1 MPYVF
6 GYDYVG
12 QSGDYWN
19 ELYTYDKVWND
30 SSKEDTQK
38 ITGINTNNYWIQRY
52 GADFAPYR
60 AMGWHDVDWRRPNQR
75 RSGGINIGQSGS
87 SPMEYTNGS
96 HPRYF
101 HLGNRFV
108 GVCSHCVAV
117 VGLKTGKAVF
127 ISATGATLE
136 YDIQDWI
143 SSNDS
148 KNTGSAGAIGSNVYY
163 RQDGTTG
170 APWNDDESDF
180 WRDCRVF
187 RLTTDPSDD
196 GVPAIKKYVMAETK
210 PDAESDRLTTDWD
223 RNTLTNYNILQIS
236 GLGVVLPFYSVDS
249 KDTPGFGSPVGGFG
263 PSQIWSGDSGTMQ
276 LVMNPSTGEWFASQV
291 AYSASIPDL
300 SATLRIWTGDSEY
313 ESLEPFTKD
322 ENHYYRLEN
331 PLGVGITA
339 ATGSNYTILI
349 PMIQGVSAAVAL
361 TAESAVNTVTS
372 VVEIETVLSDSVRK
386 ISLDPDQ
393 SIIGNHADIPDFG
406 GLPNSNEL
414 WVPYASD
421 GYTLEREITLQIQDP
436 NEALSASYK
445 WTGESLIQP
454 KYGFLQ
460 FETERG
466 EVIAE
471 SLVELRTENISPPK
485 SVGVTASNIVE
496 SIGTTL
502 TCTLGVFDLTGTDTI
517 TQELYVRGF
526 TSATGPGLTYDV
538 NTNTISFNLT
548 TGTQPELF
556 GSFPFI
562 YNFQADWTA
571 NGGHVT
577 RETNSVGVYTLPIIN
592 SREGETFTVQN
603 TNRLSTPT
611 ITWQRNDG
619 YLTDGVSGSFML
631 AGITYY
637 PRGP

>member
-1 MPYVF
+1 MVWVF
-6 GYDYVG
+6 GYDYNG
-12 QSGDYWN
+12 QSGEYWN

-30 SSKEDTQK
+30 SSTSDTQK

-96 HPRYF
+96 HPRYY

-108 GVCSHCVAV
+108 GVCEHCVRV

-196 GVPAIKKYVMAETK
+196 GVPAIKKYVMAESI
-210 PDAESDRLTTDWD
+210 PDVDNDFFSIDWD
-223 RNTLTNYNILQIS
+223 RNQLTNYNILQIS
-236 GLGVVLPFYSVDS
+236 GLGVVIPFYTTAAFSGNSS
-249 KDTPGFGSPVGGFG
+249 KTLGFGSPVGGFG

-291 AYSASIPDL
+291 AHSASIPDL

-339 ATGSNYTILI
+339 ATGSNYTIMI

-361 TAESAVNTVTS
+361 TAESSVNTVTS
-372 VVEIETVLSDSVRK
+372 VVEIETVLSDSVIE
-386 ISLDPDQ
+386 ISFDPDQ
-393 SIIGNHADIPDFG
+393 SIIGNHTDIPDLT

-421 GYTLEREITLQIQDP
+421 GYTLEREIKLEIQDP
-436 NEALSASYK
+436 NENRSAVYT
-445 WTGESLIQP
+445 WTGEPLIQP

-471 SLVELRTENISPPK
+471 SVVQLPSENVGPPK

-502 TCTLGVFDLTGTDTI
+502 TCTLGVFDFTGTDTI

-538 NTNTISFNLT
+538 NTNTIIFNLT
-548 TGTQPELF
+548 TGTQPEMF
-556 GSFPFI
+556 RQFPFR
-562 YNFQADWTA
+562 YDFEATWDA
-571 NGGHVT
+571 NGGHRILQRST
-577 RETNSVGVYTLPIIN
+577 ENEFPLPMIQ
-592 SREGETFTVQN
+592 SRDGETFDIKN
-603 TNRLSTPT
+603 FNTPT
-611 ITWQRNDG
+611 QITWIRNDG
-619 YLTDGVSGSFML
+619 YFTDGPFIL
-631 AGITYY
+631 EGITYL